1 MDRWL
6 RAALDYIPS
15 WLEYQVHR
23 WQQPGCV
30 IAVAHRG
37 KVVLEKSFGQA
48 SLATGAAFTPRHR
61 FRIASHSKSFTAAGI
76 LKLREQGRLKLDDTV
91 GTYVKA
97 LHPAIA
103 RATLSQLL
111 SHSAGIVRDGTDAGQ
126 FVESKPFAD
135 TEELLHDLAQCR
147 PSSMP
152 GTRLQIFQPWL
163 WPARPGHRRRC
174 GRALSRLDQARDRRS
189 CRPEG
194 DAARHAASRGT
205 PFARG
210 HSSIM
215 PLGRRLVIPG
225 DYSTNAIGPAGGFV
239 STAADTALFF
249 NQLSPGAAKS
259 VLSVASRR
267 EMMRRQWRNPH
278 ASLEGYY
285 GLGTMSGTIGGW
297 DWFGH
302 SGGLLGYISRTVT
315 VPAHDLTVSVM
326 SNAADGWPGAWVDGA
341 VNILRTFAQNG
352 APSRRAAGWKGRWW
366 LAWGPCDLVPMGDKV
381 VTGVPAWV
389 NPFLDSTEIELTSR
403 DTGRVA
409 LANGYASHGEPVRR
423 VRTANGRIR
432 EIWMGGGRLVS
443 ERNSMS
449 ELERRFGAKA
459 AKRRRP
465 GPRK

>member
-6 RAALDYIPS
+6 KAALDYMPS

-37 KVVLEKSFGQA
+37 KVVLEKAFGTA

-76 LKLREQGRLKLDDTV
+76 LKLREQGKLKLDDPV
-91 GTYVKA
+91 GTYVKT

-111 SHSAGIVRDGTDAGQ
+111 SHSAGIVRDGPDAGQ
-126 FVESKPFAD
+126 FVESRPFAG
-135 TEELLHDLAQCR
+135 TEELLHDLRA
-147 PSSMP
+147 PP
-152 GTRLQIFQPWL
+152 IIDAGTRLKYSNHGYGLLGLVIAAVAGEPYRTWIKRQIVD
-163 WPARPGHRRRC
+163 PAGLKETLPDMP
-174 GRALSRLDQARDRRS
+174 L
-189 CRPEG
+189 P
-194 DAARHAASRGT
+194 RGT

-267 EMMRRQWRNPH
+267 EMTRRQWRNPH

-302 SGGLLGYISRTVT
+302 GGGLLGYISRTVT
-315 VPAHDLTVSVM
+315 VPAHDLTV
-326 SNAADGWPGAWVDGA
+326 
-341 VNILRTFAQNG
+341 
-352 APSRRAAGWKGRWW
+352 
-366 LAWGPCDLVPMGDKV
+366 
-381 VTGVPAWV
+381 
-389 NPFLDSTEIELTSR
+389 
-403 DTGRVA
+403 
-409 LANGYASHGEPVRR
+409 
-423 VRTANGRIR
+423 
-432 EIWMGGGRLVS
+432 
-443 ERNSMS
+443 
-449 ELERRFGAKA
+449 
-459 AKRRRP
+459 
-465 GPRK
+465 

>member
-135 TEELLHDLAQCR
+135 TEELLHDLR
-147 PSSMP
+147 MPPIIDP
-152 GTRLQIFQPWL
+152 GTRLKYSNHGYGLLGLVIAAVAGEPYRAWIKREIVD
-163 WPARPGHRRRC
+163 PAGLKETLPDMP
-174 GRALSRLDQARDRRS
+174 L
-189 CRPEG
+189 P
-194 DAARHAASRGT
+194 RGT

-210 HSSIM
+210 HSSLM

-267 EMMRRQWRNPH
+267 EMTRRQWRNPH